1 MNRHSFMGEIERIF
15 RIALIQKIIFMIMRA
30 AWVGGAVY
38 LACWGTNRIWGWLP
52 NERSWSIIA
61 LITSVI
67 IFCTVFLV
75 TKPSRKFVW
84 RLDREY
90 SLQEQ
95 VFTLYELLQEGEP
108 GVENQPGVRELIDS
122 EHISRLAEVRRKLVD
137 KGWRVK
143 EEFEA
148 TIVVLILLM
157 IVYLTSVSSIGG
169 IPPGA
174 SIGILPSIG
183 IDPSIEQVFPRG
195 IPGDLGNGGLLE
207 DGSAISINEDGISM
221 PEFTKMEWVQIR
233 ALMRE
238 LGRKLSEESGTYALG
253 NALAQDNYPIAANQ
267 FSYLAES
274 VDEISPK
281 IQIWMAGLFLET
293 AVGLQNLQQHAISS
307 YFQEASA
314 ALFAGE
320 ISKISEEMDDLA
332 ELMKLFA
339 QSQEKEV
346 NANQIPNSINNQL
359 QSLEQYR
366 DNSFVIGEVDDLPD
380 YVSSPSANS
389 SEGEEIFGESL
400 DFIVPYNSN
409 VIEGVLLPYQF
420 SLEDFDVVSS
430 YFSPQ

>member
-38 LACWGTNRIWGWLP
+38 LACWGTNRIWGWFS

-95 VFTLYELLQEGEP
+95 VFTLYELLQEGEA

-233 ALMRE
+233 AMMRE

-274 VDEISPK
+274 VDEISPE

-293 AVGLQNLQQHAISS
+293 AVGLQNLQQHGISS

-339 QSQEKEV
+339 QFQEKEV
-346 NANQIPNSINNQL
+346 SANQIPNSINNQL

-389 SEGEEIFGESL
+389 SEGEEVFGESL

>member
-38 LACWGTNRIWGWLP
+38 LACWGTNRIWGWFS

-95 VFTLYELLQEGEP
+95 VFTLYEVLQEGGP

-137 KGWRVK
+137 KGWRLK

-157 IVYLTSVSSIGG
+157 IVYLASVSSIGG

-389 SEGEEIFGESL
+389 SEGEEVFGESL

-430 YFSPQ
+430 YFSPE

>member
-1 MNRHSFMGEIERIF
+1 
-15 RIALIQKIIFMIMRA
+15 
-30 AWVGGAVY
+30 
-38 LACWGTNRIWGWLP
+38 
-52 NERSWSIIA
+52 
-61 LITSVI
+61 
-67 IFCTVFLV
+67 
-75 TKPSRKFVW
+75 
-84 RLDREY
+84 LDREY

-233 ALMRE
+233 AMMRE

-274 VDEISPK
+274 VDEISPE

-293 AVGLQNLQQHAISS
+293 AVGLQNLQQHGISS

-339 QSQEKEV
+339 QFQEKEV
-346 NANQIPNSINNQL
+346 SANQIPNSINNQL

-389 SEGEEIFGESL
+389 SEGEEVFGESL

>member
-1 MNRHSFMGEIERIF
+1 MGEIERIF

-67 IFCTVFLV
+67 VFCAAFLV

-95 VFTLYELLQEGEP
+95 VFTLYEVLQEGGP

-157 IVYLTSVSSIGG
+157 IVYLASVSSIGG

-174 SIGILPSIG
+174 SIEILPSIG

-207 DGSAISINEDGISM
+207 DGSAISINDDGISK

-238 LGRKLSEESGTYALG
+238 LGRKLSEESGSYALG

-274 VDEISPK
+274 VDEISPE

-293 AVGLQNLQQHAISS
+293 AVGLQNLQQHGISS

-346 NANQIPNSINNQL
+346 SANQFPDSINNQL

-389 SEGEEIFGESL
+389 SEGEEVFGESL